1 MSIPRLPELALP
13 SPRGPALPAL
23 ARAAL
28 LGVAW
33 VPFFALVRFGVDRFE
48 PVLAR
53 LEEKQEL
60 PAASAWLLEL
70 GRLNAAAFGLAFVG
84 FLALLIVC
92 DLSLARA
99 TARRQRGGARYYWAW
114 FAAVVLWAVAACLFF
129 CVALLLPVS
138 KMRAPVG

>member
-1 MSIPRLPELALP
+1 SR
-13 SPRGPALPAL
+13 RGPALPAL

-48 PVLAR
+48 LVLAR

-60 PAASAWLLEL
+60 PAASVWLLTL
-70 GRLNAAAFGLAFVG
+70 GRLNAAAFGMALVG
-84 FLALLIVC
+84 FLALLIVR
-92 DLSLARA
+92 DLGMARA
-99 TARRQRGGARYYWAW
+99 AAQRQRGGARYYWAW
-114 FAAVVLWAVAACLFF
+114 FAAVLLWAVAACLLF

-138 KMRAPVG
+138 KMRSPVG